1 MEITIILKNLE
12 SALNEYNDKDLS
24 DSLNNYIMENCKES
38 IKTKNITLNISGI
51 KSPKEKEY
59 LTKVIHNYYNEKVII
74 FQRFDTLDDYF
85 KAVLSIIGIIAILI
99 SEKFESLLNE
109 LFLIAGWVIIWE
121 IVYDL
126 FFKEIER
133 QKKNKIY
140 KSLANCKINFN
151 TR

>member
-1 MEITIILKNLE
+1 MWTVKN
-12 SALNEYNDKDLS
+12 
-24 DSLNNYIMENCKES
+24 
-38 IKTKNITLNISGI
+38 
-51 KSPKEKEY
+51 
-59 LTKVIHNYYNEKVII
+59 I